1 MEDWMAKTEDDRTR
15 HIEGAT
21 GLSADHAA
29 MANLDPLFQASNR
42 LIEGWMAV
50 GSELLEFSKS
60 RLDRNLEMSRAMAQT
75 TSLNEAMD
83 VQAKYTRSA
92 MQDYLSECNKLADLG
107 TRSFLDSFSTLQH
120 RGREMTE
127 RAEAAE

>member
-1 MEDWMAKTEDDRTR
+1 MAKTEDNRAR
-15 HIEGAT
+15 HIEGVA
-21 GLSADHAA
+21 GYGVGQAA
-29 MANLDPLFQASNR
+29 IPHLDPLFQAGNR

-50 GSELLEFSKS
+50 GSELLEFGKS
-60 RLDRNLEMSRAMAQT
+60 RIDRSLEMSRAMAQT

-92 MQDYLSECNKLADLG
+92 VQDYLSEANKLADLG
-107 TRSFLDSFSTLQH
+107 TRSFLDSFTTLQH
-120 RGREMTE
+120 QGREMAD